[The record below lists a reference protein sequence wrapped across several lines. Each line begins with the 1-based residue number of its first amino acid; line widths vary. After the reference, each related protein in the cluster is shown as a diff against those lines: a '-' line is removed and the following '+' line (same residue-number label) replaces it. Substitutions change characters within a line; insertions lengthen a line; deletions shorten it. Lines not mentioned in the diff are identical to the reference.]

1 MGMGMGIGFANPM
14 GMGMGMGMIFE
25 NGYGCGYSST
35 RPVPAPR
42 PSLPTKLRMSSFRQG
57 LLHSKTLSCL
67 KVMARKSQQ
76 APAGTVLDIRTV

>member
-25 NGYGCGYSST
+25 NRYGCGYSST

-42 PSLPTKLRMSSFRQG
+42 PSLLKNARS
-57 LLHSKTLSCL
+57 LLS
-67 KVMARKSQQ
+67 
-76 APAGTVLDIRTV
+76 

>member
-1 MGMGMGIGFANPM
+1 MGIGFANPM

-42 PSLPTKLRMSSFRQG
+42 PSLERESLFPFEGEDLWFGVIFS
-57 LLHSKTLSCL
+57 LLKFHPFGSPFEFLH
-67 KVMARKSQQ
+67 
-76 APAGTVLDIRTV
+76 